1 MRSPLCFPGCL
12 EDGRE
17 TSTVT
22 SRGRAAS
29 RQTRSLP
36 ERFVRDVRKNK
47 YIYLM
52 AIPMLAYYLIF
63 HYMPMYGASIAF
75 KNYVPKLGI
84 MGSPWVGLY
93 HFKSF
98 FNNVYFSRLLT
109 NTLAL
114 SLLNLLFGFPAPI
127 ILAILLNEVRQ
138 NWFRRTVQTISYLPH
153 FISTMVICGMIVDFT
168 ASSGVVN
175 DLLAIFGVKRQ
186 TMLLNPALFRP
197 IYIISEI
204 WQSVGWGS
212 IVYLAALTAVDPQLY
227 EAARMDGAGKLRQ
240 IWHVTLPGIAPTIVV
255 MLILKL
261 GAMMSIGSDK
271 ILLLYNANTYATA
284 DVISTFV
291 YRKGLLEANYS
302 FSTAVGLFN
311 SVINFA
317 LVLSANF
324 ISRKVN
330 DTSLW

>member
-1 MRSPLCFPGCL
+1 MSIAAKAKIPRRKSIFGQRFL
-12 EDGRE
+12 RE
-17 TSTVT
+17 MKRYKWVY
-22 SRGRAAS
+22 
-29 RQTRSLP
+29 
-36 ERFVRDVRKNK
+36 V
-47 YIYLM
+47 M
-52 AIPMLAYYLIF
+52 ALPMLAYYFLF

-75 KNYVPKLGI
+75 KNFSPKLGI
-84 MGSPWVGLY
+84 ADSPWAGLR
-93 HFKSF
+93 HFESF

-114 SLLNLLFGFPAPI
+114 SLLNLIFGFPAPV

-138 NWFRRTVQTISYLPH
+138 SWFKRTVQTISYLPH

-168 ASSGVVN
+168 ASSGVIN
-175 DLLAIFGVKRQ
+175 DLMSLFGFKRQ

-197 IYIISEI
+197 IYIISDI

-212 IVYLAALTAVDPQLY
+212 IVYLAALTAIDPQLY

-255 MLILKL
+255 MLILKM
-261 GAMMSIGSDK
+261 GSMMSIGSEK
-271 ILLLYNANTYATA
+271 ILLLYNANTYSTA

-291 YRKGLLEANYS
+291 YRKGLLEANFS

-311 SVINFA
+311 SVVNFA
-317 LVLSANF
+317 LVLIANY
-324 ISRKVN
+324 ISRKIN